1 MNLCTL
7 PFRSRQATINW
18 TAPFNL
24 TEQPSEATLSLVT
37 KVISASHPAMQS
49 ITLSILRPV
58 FFQAESAITEN
69 QRILEHGERVVLGFL
84 EGWTKSVGD
93 PVISKWIVVTLCVSM
108 GLNAWL
114 LSAVRRGV
122 MHTPQISTIQ
132 PAIDRSPPTVDS
144 TPSPPKPSVLVS
156 AATNPLKSTSLSSI
170 DNKGDEKKRLS
181 TARKSTGRLRSVSE
195 CLQILD
201 KGRPQDLLDEEII
214 ALTIQ
219 KKIPLYALEKTL
231 GDLERA
237 VKIRRAAV
245 CMIPN
250 QF

>member
-1 MNLCTL
+1 
-7 PFRSRQATINW
+7 
-18 TAPFNL
+18 
-24 TEQPSEATLSLVT
+24 
-37 KVISASHPAMQS
+37 MQS

-58 FFQAESAITEN
+58 FFQAEPTITEN
-69 QRILEHGERVVLGFL
+69 QRILEQGERVVRGFL

-122 MHTPQISTIQ
+122 MHTPQIYTTK
-132 PAIDRSPPTVDS
+132 PAADRSPPTVDS
-144 TPSPPKPSVLVS
+144 TPSPPKPSVSVS
-156 AATNPLKSTSLSSI
+156 AANKPLKPSSLSSI
-170 DNKGDEKKRLS
+170 DNKGDENKHLS
-181 TARKSTGRLRSVSE
+181 AARRSIGRVRSISE
-195 CLQILD
+195 CIQILG

-245 CMIPN
+245 CMIPI